1 MRFERLKLFVILA
14 AIFCARASAQSVPT
28 LTSASPV
35 YLRQGESR
43 EVELGGQNLFS
54 AQSVALPDAKG
65 VTASLDKSAKGNGPL
80 HVKLAATA
88 DAALGDREMRI
99 VTTTG
104 VTQPLVVT
112 VGQYT
117 FIAEKEPN
125 NSPEAAQTVAL
136 PACIGGRIDVAGDA
150 DFFRFAAKK
159 GEHLLFD
166 MHAARLGS
174 PLEPVMT
181 VHDGAGR
188 EMPHQ
193 EEYHGGD
200 PMLVFDVSADG
211 DYLLQVRDLQYR
223 GGANFAYRID
233 AGALPYIESLSS
245 LSGRPGTKVE
255 VTAIGH
261 NLAGAE
267 KIMLDLAGAAPGP
280 MSVRAKTALGVSN
293 EAVFMVADAPSLA
306 GEASLKLAVV
316 PVPSEITGVLG
327 HPNEEQSYKF
337 RVTTRQQVTLG
348 ITARRIGSPVDA
360 LLTLKTANGDVIEQ
374 SNGAAEF
381 EARITRALEPGEY
394 LASVRDLTFAGGPS
408 YAYRLSIGVISPP
421 PEFSLRF
428 MPDAIRVARGGH
440 AKLWCE
446 VTRANGFKG
455 AVKLA
460 AEGLPEGVTVGPAAI
475 EEITS
480 GVFTLAAAPDAPLG
494 TFPIQIVAIGP
505 RGLKRAGEA
514 ELNSRIVRQA
524 YLTVTEAAPLTVETS
539 GVLKPEQLTDYRR
552 QVAEIE
558 GRLKAPLPQLA
569 AAQAAWE
576 KQFDKPDAAPS
587 AWKVLRPES
596 TGSTGRAKFV
606 KQPDG
611 SIQTSGG
618 SDRDTYTLTATSDE
632 KKIVAIR
639 LEALSDSSLPASG
652 PGRAVNGNFVVNRF
666 EVSAAP
672 KSDPGK
678 AQPIVFQRAIAT
690 FEQATFP
697 AASATMPGTGGGWAI
712 APETGKSQAA
722 VFFTDSPVAFEGGT
736 ILTFT
741 LDQQFGSQHLL
752 GRFRLSVSADA
763 NAKAEIDSAG
773 PPGPILAL
781 LKIPADERTA
791 AQKTKLANY
800 YRSIAPELAGDR
812 AKLETLRQTI
822 GPYAQMAEMAASV
835 RAAVPIIDKVLPWL
849 VGSKKP
855 ELPVLFATARNKTI
869 LLPVPII
876 RVAGFKGDV
885 QVTLEGFAAGRDL
898 ATRMPTAI
906 GKNFVVTPLT
916 LKGNESFGKLSVKV
930 NPNSEVGTRM
940 VVIRAETKVGND
952 TYVQYSQA
960 FPLMVTEK

>member
-1 MRFERLKLFVILA
+1 MAVTVH
-14 AIFCARASAQSVPT
+14 ARAQPVPT
-28 LTSASPV
+28 LTNTAPI

-43 EVELGGQNLFS
+43 DVELSGQNLAS
-54 AQSVALPDAKG
+54 AQSVALPDARG
-65 VTASLDKSAKGNGPL
+65 LTASLDKPAKTNGPL
-80 HVKLAATA
+80 HVKLTATTNA
-88 DAALGDREMRI
+88 PLGDREMRI

-104 VTQPLVVT
+104 VTKPFAVT
-112 VGQYT
+112 VGQYP
-117 FIAEKEPN
+117 FIQEKEPN
-125 NSPEAAQTVAL
+125 NSPEAAQSVQL
-136 PACIGGRIDVAGDA
+136 PVCIGGRTDVAGDA
-150 DFFRFAAKK
+150 DFFRFTAKK

-166 MHAARLGS
+166 IHAVRLGS
-174 PLEPVMT
+174 ALEPVLT

-200 PMLVFDVSADG
+200 PMLVFDVPADG

-233 AGALPYIESLSS
+233 AGALPYIESLLP

-261 NLAGAE
+261 NLAGSE
-267 KIMLDLAGAAPGP
+267 KITLDLAGAAPGP
-280 MSVRAKTALGVSN
+280 MGVRAKTALGVSN

-306 GEASLKLAVV
+306 GEASSKPAVV
-316 PVPSEITGVLG
+316 PVPSEITGVLA
-327 HPNEEQSYKF
+327 HPNDEHFYKF
-337 RVTTRQQVTLG
+337 RVAARQQVTLG

-381 EARITRALEPGEY
+381 EARITRPLDPGEY

-408 YAYRLSIGVISPP
+408 YAYRLSLGVTSPP

-455 AVKLA
+455 TVKLA
-460 AEGLPEGVTVGPAAI
+460 AEGLPEGVTVGPASI

-480 GVFTLAAAPDAPLG
+480 GVFTLAAVPDAPLG
-494 TFPIQIVAIGP
+494 TFPIQVVAIGP
-505 RGLKRAGEA
+505 RGLKREGEA

-558 GRLKAPLPQLA
+558 ARLKAPSPRLA

-576 KQFDKPDAAPS
+576 KQFDKPDTAPS
-587 AWKVLRPES
+587 AWKLLAPES
-596 TGSTGRAKFV
+596 TGSTGRAAFA

-611 SIQTSGG
+611 SIRASGG
-618 SDRDTYTLTATSDE
+618 KERDTYTLTATSDE
-632 KKIVAIR
+632 KKMVAIR
-639 LEALSDSSLPASG
+639 LEALSDSSLPSSG

-666 EVSAAP
+666 EVTAAP

-678 AQPIVFQRAIAT
+678 AKPVMFQRAIAT
-690 FEQATFP
+690 FEQASFP
-697 AASATMPGTGGGWAI
+697 AGSAAMPGTGGGWAI

-722 VFFTDSPVAFEGGT
+722 VFFTDAPIGFEGGT

-741 LDQQFGSQHLL
+741 IDQQFGSQHLL

-773 PPGPILAL
+773 PPAPILAI
-781 LKIPADERTA
+781 LKVPAEERTA
-791 AQKTKLANY
+791 AQKARVANY
-800 YRSIAPELAGDR
+800 YRSIAPELATDR
-812 AKLETLRQTI
+812 AKLETLQQTV
-822 GPYAQMAEMAASV
+822 GPYAQMAEMAASI
-835 RAAVPIIDKVLPWL
+835 RAAVPIIDQILPWL

-869 LLPVPII
+869 SLPVPIT
-876 RVAGFKGDV
+876 RAAGFKGDV
-885 QVTLEGFAAGRDL
+885 QVTLEGFAAGRDP

-952 TYVQYSQA
+952 TYVEYSQA